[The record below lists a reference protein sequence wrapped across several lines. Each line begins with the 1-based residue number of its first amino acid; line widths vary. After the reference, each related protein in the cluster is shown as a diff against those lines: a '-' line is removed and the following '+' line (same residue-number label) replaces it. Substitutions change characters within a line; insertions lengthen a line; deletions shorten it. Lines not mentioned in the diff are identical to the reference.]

1 MDFKEFIEKYDK
13 IDNII
18 LLEGKR
24 AVLEN
29 DKVKLIELGK
39 LLASSTKH
47 MIFRR
52 GNANGADELFAKG
65 VVEIDQKRFQVIT
78 PSSGHRK
85 KHNNAYETFSL
96 SETDLLTEPEV
107 VYQSKKNKE
116 TEKLI
121 EPFVNG
127 QKNKIILKAGYIIRD
142 TVKVIGTKKIRPAN
156 FGIFYDDLSNPMKG
170 GTGHT
175 MNICKMNNVPII
187 NQTIWF
193 KWL

>member
-47 MIFRR
+47 MIFRS

-65 VVEIDQKRFQVIT
+65 VVEVDQKRFQVIT
-78 PSSGHRK
+78 PSSVHRK

-96 SETDLLTEPEV
+96 SEIDLLAEPEV
-107 VYQSKKNKE
+107 VYQSKKHKE

-156 FGIFYDDLSNPMKG
+156 FGIFYDDLSNPMKA
-170 GTGHT
+170 
-175 MNICKMNNVPII
+175 NYLV
-187 NQTIWF
+187 
-193 KWL
+193 

>member
-29 DKVKLIELGK
+29 DNVKLIELGK

-47 MIFRR
+47 MIFRS

-96 SETDLLTEPEV
+96 SEIDLLAEPEV
-107 VYQSKKNKE
+107 VYQSKKHKE

-187 NQTIWF
+187 DQTIWF